1 MNERDPDRTE
11 RRCPARRPPATR
23 AARLVLATAV
33 LAISMVSYSGH
44 AAPAMAS
51 WTKSTPP
58 PFELAGPEG
67 EPVALAER
75 RGRVVMLNFWA
86 TWCGPCIEELPSL
99 DRLATALADEPFEL
113 IAVNMGDSPEA
124 LGAFLD
130 RLGLDPGFTI
140 ALDVD
145 GDVTREWGLFAYPT
159 TVLLDA
165 EGRAVRVRYGATDW
179 DAPEVIELIRSLMP
193 SAARTGAPTAS
204 ASAAAAAE
212 ADTGPEAAALDA
224 PVATPAV
231 PARPG
236 SREPNLVVDAD
247 GVVRL
252 SWLEPAGRGRYA
264 LRLARLGD
272 GAWSEPVTIASGDD
286 WFVNW
291 ADFPSVAALD
301 DGVLAAWWPV
311 SRGDDPYAYDLHLSL
326 SLDGGTRWSEPVV
339 PHRDGT
345 PTQHGMTSLLA
356 WPEGGLFATWLDGR
370 VNADGVRV
378 MAQGPLPTDRMTLRS
393 ARVAADGTVSD
404 RTLLDP
410 RVCTCCPTEAVRSG
424 DAVLVAYRDRTA
436 DEVRDISILRH
447 EDGVWSE
454 PAALHRDGWRI
465 AGCPVNGP
473 ALAADGQAVVA
484 AWFTAADDAPR
495 ALLARS
501 SDGGRRFDDPVRI
514 DDGRAV
520 GRLDTVLL
528 DDGTALVSALELTDR
543 GEALR
548 VRAVPVQGPPG
559 PALTLATTTGGPTMG
574 FPKMVRSGDEVVVA
588 WSRTGADGALGVR
601 TAVLR
606 P

>member
-1 MNERDPDRTE
+1 MI
-11 RRCPARRPPATR
+11 
-23 AARLVLATAV
+23 AV
-33 LAISMVSYSGH
+33 LAISMVSCPGH
-44 AAPAMAS
+44 AAPVTAP
-51 WTKSTPP
+51 WTKPTPP

-124 LGAFLD
+124 PGAFLA

-145 GDVTREWGLFAYPT
+145 GDVARDWGLFAYPT

-165 EGRAVRVRYGATDW
+165 DGQAVRVRYGATDW

-193 SAARTGAPTAS
+193 SAAR
-204 ASAAAAAE
+204 AAAPIASELPAPPAE
-212 ADTGPEAAALDA
+212 AGARPAALDGPIA
-224 PVATPAV
+224 MPAV

-236 SREPNLVVDAD
+236 SREPNLVVDTD
-247 GVVRL
+247 GIVRL
-252 SWLEPAGRGRYA
+252 SWLEPAGSGRVA
-264 LRLARLGD
+264 LRLARLED
-272 GAWSEPVTIASGDD
+272 GAWAEPVTIASGDD

-301 DGVLAAWWPV
+301 EGALAAWWPV

-345 PTQHGMTSLLA
+345 PTQHGMTSLVA
-356 WPEGGLFATWLDGR
+356 WPAGGLFATWLDGR
-370 VNADGVRV
+370 VNAEGVRV
-378 MAQGPLPTDRMTLRS
+378 TADGPLPTDRMTLRS

-447 EDGVWSE
+447 EDGSWSE
-454 PAALHRDGWRI
+454 PVPVHRDGWRI

-473 ALAADGQAVVA
+473 ALAADGQAVAA

-501 SDGGRRFDDPVRI
+501 SDGGRRFDDPVRV
-514 DDGRAV
+514 DDGSSL
-520 GRLDTVLL
+520 GRLDVVLL
-528 DDGTALVSALELTDR
+528 DDGTALVSFLERTDR

-559 PALTLATTTGGPTMG
+559 PALTLATTTGGRTTG

-588 WSRTGADGALGVR
+588 WTRTGADGALGVR

>member
-1 MNERDPDRTE
+1 MNERHSDPKRTAPGCSG
-11 RRCPARRPPATR
+11 RRLPLAR
-23 AARLVLATAV
+23 AARLVLATA
-33 LAISMVSYSGH
+33 LFAISIAPF
-44 AAPAMAS
+44 AAKADSVMTP
-51 WTKSTPP
+51 WTKPTPP
-58 PFELAGPEG
+58 PFELPGLG
-67 EPVALAER
+67 DDPVALAER
-75 RGRVVMLNFWA
+75 RGQVVMLNFWA

-99 DRLATALADEPFEL
+99 DRLAAALADEPFEL
-113 IAVNMGDSPEA
+113 IAVNMGDSREA
-124 LGAFLD
+124 LVAFLD

-145 GDVTREWGLFAYPT
+145 GDVTRDWDLFAYPT

-165 EGRAVRVRYGATDW
+165 EGGAVSVRHGATEW
-179 DAPEVIELIRSLMP
+179 DAPEVIELVRSLMP
-193 SAARTGAPTAS
+193 GAPRTEVPTAS
-204 ASAAAAAE
+204 EPSASTTE
-212 ADTGPEAAALDA
+212 IRRVAAALDG

-236 SREPNLVVDAD
+236 SREPNLVVDSEGA
-247 GVVRL
+247 VRL
-252 SWLEPAGRGRYA
+252 SWLEPAGGERFA
-264 LRLARLGD
+264 LRLSRLAD

-301 DGVLAAWWPV
+301 DGALAAWWPV
-311 SRGDDPYAYDLHLSL
+311 TNGDDPYAYDLHLSL
-326 SLDGGTRWSEPVV
+326 SVDGGERWSEPVV

-356 WPEGGLFATWLDGR
+356 WPDGGLFATWLDGR
-370 VNADGVRV
+370 VNAGDAGQT
-378 MAQGPLPTDRMTLRS
+378 ASGPLPGDRMTLRS
-393 ARVAADGTVSD
+393 ARVDADGTVSD

-410 RVCTCCPTEAVRSG
+410 HVCTCCPTDAVRSG
-424 DAVLVAYRDRTA
+424 DAVLVAYRDRTV

-447 EDGVWSE
+447 ENGTWSE
-454 PAALHRDGWRI
+454 PAPVHRDGWRI

-484 AWFTAADDAPR
+484 TWFTAADDTPR

-501 SDGGRRFDDPVRI
+501 SDGGHRFGDPVRV
-514 DDGRAV
+514 DEGRAL

-528 DDGTALVSALELTDR
+528 DDGTALVSALERTDL

-548 VRAVPVQGPPG
+548 VRAVPVQGSPG
-559 PALTLATTTGGPTMG
+559 PALTLASTTGGRTVG
-574 FPKMVRSGDEVVVA
+574 FPKMVRSGDEVIVA
-588 WSRTGADGALGVR
+588 WTLMGLGGPVGVQ